1 MPGAVWIK
9 CLAQT
14 GLCLLHVQ
22 PWTLEHFCPFS
33 ALREL
38 DVSLWRSPEK
48 KASKLELA
56 AGLTG
61 AGTLQG

>member
-1 MPGAVWIK
+1 
-9 CLAQT
+9 
-14 GLCLLHVQ
+14 LHVQ